1 MKISLNIQPMLHSS
15 KSGIG
20 YYQQEMINA
29 LLRLDK
35 NNEYCLQ
42 YFDPRGKHTTVAAEY
57 DLPSVSI
64 NCCHWFSATLY
75 QLIWSIVPLPYRLFF
90 RNSADITVFFNY
102 YLPPFAKGKKVLMV
116 YDTVIKDCP
125 ETMNFRTKTMLKLT
139 LARSIKRA
147 DRIITI
153 SDFSRQQIIKHYHA
167 DPDKIS
173 VIPCAAN
180 RKRFYPIEDK
190 ARICKKTAEKYG
202 IGGEYYLYL
211 GTLEPRKNILKLI
224 EAYALALSEKPDI
237 PLLVIAGGKGWLYD
251 DIFRRTEEL
260 GLKDKVIFTGY
271 LSDDDVP
278 VLMNGAAAFCFPSL
292 YEGFGM
298 PPLEAMSCGTPVIVS
313 DTTSLPEVVGECGL
327 QTDPNDAGQISAAL
341 LKVLD
346 KEEAERQSIMGLERA
361 DQFSW
366 DKNAA
371 SLLKLFEELC
381 YEQNTD
387 PADK

>member
-1 MKISLNIQPMLHSS
+1 MLHSS

-42 YFDPRGKHTTVAAEY
+42 YFDPSGKHEKTAAGLA
-57 DLPSVSI
+57 LPNVTI
-64 NCCHWFSATLY
+64 NCCRLISATLY
-75 QLIWSIVPLPYRLFF
+75 HLIWSVIPLPYSLFF
-90 RNSADITVFFNY
+90 RNSADITAFFNY

-116 YDTVIKDCP
+116 YDTVVKDCP
-125 ETMNFRTKTMLKLT
+125 GTMNFHTKAMLKLT
-139 LARSIKRA
+139 LGRSIKRA

-153 SDFSRQQIIKHYHA
+153 SEFSKQQIIKHYHA
-167 DPDKIS
+167 DPKKIC

-180 RKRFYPIEDK
+180 RNRFYPIEDK
-190 ARICKKTAEKYG
+190 TVICRKTAEKYG
-202 IGGEYYLYL
+202 ISGEYYLYL

-237 PLLVIAGGKGWLYD
+237 PLLVIAGGKGWLYE

-260 GLKDKVIFTGY
+260 GLTDKVIFTGY

-313 DTTSLPEVVGECGL
+313 NTTSLPEVMGECGL
-327 QTDPNDAGQISAAL
+327 QTDPNDADQISHAL
-341 LKVLD
+341 LKVLE
-346 KEEAERQSIMGLERA
+346 KEEAERQSLMGLERA
-361 DQFSW
+361 EHFSW
-366 DKNAA
+366 DKNAV
-371 SLLKLFEELC
+371 SLLRLFEELC

>member
-42 YFDPRGKHTTVAAEY
+42 FFDPRGKHRDAAADF
-57 DLPSVSI
+57 DLPNVSI
-64 NCCHWFSATLY
+64 NCCRWFSATLY
-75 QLIWSIVPLPYRLFF
+75 QLIWSVVPLPYRLFF
-90 RNSADITVFFNY
+90 RNKSDITMFFNY

-116 YDTVIKDCP
+116 YDTVVKDHP
-125 ETMNFRTKTMLKLT
+125 ETMNFRTKAMLKLT

-147 DRIITI
+147 DRIVTI
-153 SDFSRQQIIKHYHA
+153 SDFSKQQIIKHYNVE
-167 DPDKIS
+167 PEKIC

-190 ARICKKTAEKYG
+190 AAVCKSTAEKYG
-202 IGGEYYLYL
+202 IRGDYYLYL
-211 GTLEPRKNILKLI
+211 GTLEPRKNIRTLI
-224 EAYALALSEKPDI
+224 EAYAAALAEKPDI
-237 PLLVIAGGKGWLYD
+237 PMLVIAGGKGWLYD

-260 GLKDKVIFTGY
+260 GLTDKVIFTGY

-278 VLMNGAAAFCFPSL
+278 VIMNGAAAFCFPSL

-298 PPLEAMSCGTPVIVS
+298 PPLEAMSCGVPVIAS
-313 DTTSLPEVVGECGL
+313 KATSLPEVMGDCGIL
-327 QTDPNDAGQISAAL
+327 ADPYSVPEISAAL
-341 LKVLD
+341 IKILD
-346 KEEAERQSIMGLERA
+346 EGFAKKQSAMGIKRAE
-361 DQFSW
+361 QFSW
-366 DKNAA
+366 EKSAEMLRGVFED
-371 SLLKLFEELC
+371 LLK
-381 YEQNTD
+381 
-387 PADK
+387 